1 MTELSQFERA
11 CRAAHEA
18 VRAVQVHNGEE
29 AAPPWDQAPE
39 WMRQATADGVRG
51 ALLGD
56 TPQTAHDR
64 WCDSKRDD
72 GWRWGPTKD
81 AVAKTHPCMVPWDRL
96 PEAQRNKDSAL
107 LIAVTQEVETWGLP
121 AAGLHPTAPRWP
133 AAPPSP
139 SPRQIHPA
147 MLDLVN
153 TPASRAELMG
163 IIPVGEIERMGLV
176 EEASAVLH
184 MALAMNVG
192 LATMDGLEELDSLA
206 DYMEGLRLR
215 LLRQMEG
222 RGHAEYLHARGLAI
236 FWDAAHDILVDLRD
250 KASRP

>member
-18 VRAVQVHNGEE
+18 VRAAQVENGEE

-81 AVAKTHPCMVPWDRL
+81 AVAKTRPCMVPWDRL
-96 PEAQRNKDSAL
+96 PEAQRRKDSAL
-107 LIAVTQEVETWGLP
+107 LIAVAQEVDTWGLP
-121 AAGLHPTAPRWP
+121 DADETFHRWP
-133 AAPPSP
+133 DPPPSP

-147 MLDLVN
+147 MLTLVN
-153 TPASRAELMG
+153 TPESRAELMG
-163 IIPVGEIERMGLV
+163 IIPVGDIERMGLT

-184 MALAMNVG
+184 MTLAMTLG
-192 LATMDGLEELDSLA
+192 LATMDGLAELNGLA
-206 DYMEGLRLR
+206 DYMAALRLR

-222 RGHAEYLHARGLAI
+222 GGHAEYLHARGLAV
-236 FWDAAHDILVDLRD
+236 FWDAADAMLVDLMD